1 MKDMSFHFKVGSFN
15 CVAIKD
21 SEDEN
26 INMNALLIQT
36 GQQRVLIDPGLGTD
50 PWPGFGGVLKRLAE
64 MKITPDK
71 IDVVILSHT
80 DFDHISACVE
90 NGEPT
95 FSRARHFLL
104 QEELDFWSA
113 KPQRL
118 REDADI
124 DATFREVGVPVSFL
138 RLEQLRDK
146 LEPVA
151 SGTEVVPG
159 IRMVS
164 AGGHTPG
171 HSVIEINSG
180 GEQLWFIGDLLYT
193 PEDIHDPEWYAVF
206 DFDPARAVATRKRLL
221 TQLVREQI
229 LAMGCHLPFPG
240 VGYFSEYGQG
250 WTWTAHNPNL
260 ETQTALDQVKV
271 GQ

>member
-1 MKDMSFHFKVGSFN
+1 MKGVSVHFKVGGFD

-21 SEDEN
+21 AEDEN
-26 INMNALLIQT
+26 IHMNVLLIQT
-36 GQQRVLIDPGLGTD
+36 GQQRVLIDPGLGAD
-50 PWPGFGGVLKRLAE
+50 LWPGFAGLLKKLE
-64 MKITPDK
+64 ELKITPDE
-71 IDVVILSHT
+71 IDVVILSHA
-80 DFDHISACVE
+80 DFDHIGGAVD
-90 NGEPT
+90 NGKPT

-124 DATFREVGVPVSFL
+124 DAGMREVGVPSSFL

-171 HSVIEINSG
+171 HAVIEITSG
-180 GEQLWFIGDLLYT
+180 SERLWFIGDLLYT
-193 PEDIHDPEWYAVF
+193 PEDIHDPEWYAVA
-206 DFDPARAVATRKRLL
+206 DLDPARAVATRKRLL
-221 TQLVREQI
+221 PQLVRKQI
-229 LAMGCHLPFPG
+229 RVMGYHLPFPG
-240 VGYFSEYGQG
+240 IGYFSEYGQG
-250 WTWTAHNPNL
+250 WTWIADNREL
-260 ETQTALDQVKV
+260 EKQAPLDRVKAK
-271 GQ
+271 